1 MIDAAAGR
9 DRVGEAEGEQVRP
22 RAVGESGAKR
32 AGRKLLKEVFMSIV
46 KKATLIGLAIGVV
59 STMLFVA
66 PPAAN
71 AQGASCDRL
80 WYERNKIYARNGY
93 CFQTARARAVFG
105 PGCFPPF
112 GRLNG
117 WEAQRV
123 QEIKMWEQQ
132 NGC

>member
-1 MIDAAAGR
+1 
-9 DRVGEAEGEQVRP
+9 
-22 RAVGESGAKR
+22 
-32 AGRKLLKEVFMSIV
+32 MSIV
-46 KKATLIGLAIGVV
+46 KKATLIGLAAGVV

-112 GRLNG
+112 GQLNG

-123 QEIKMWEQQ
+123 QEIQMWERQ

>member
-1 MIDAAAGR
+1 M
-9 DRVGEAEGEQVRP
+9 
-22 RAVGESGAKR
+22 R
-32 AGRKLLKEVFMSIV
+32 AGWKLLEEASMSIV
-46 KKATLIGLAIGVV
+46 KKATLIGLVIGVV

-66 PPAAN
+66 APAAN

-112 GRLNG
+112 GRLNP
-117 WEAQRV
+117 WETQRV
-123 QEIKMWEQQ
+123 QEIQMWERQ

>member
-1 MIDAAAGR
+1 
-9 DRVGEAEGEQVRP
+9 
-22 RAVGESGAKR
+22 
-32 AGRKLLKEVFMSIV
+32 MSIV
-46 KKATLIGLAIGVV
+46 KKATLIGLAVGVA
-59 STMLFVA
+59 STMLFAAA
-66 PPAAN
+66 PVAN

-112 GRLNG
+112 GQLNG
-117 WEAQRV
+117 WEMQRV
-123 QEIKMWEQQ
+123 QEIQMWERQ

>member
-1 MIDAAAGR
+1 
-9 DRVGEAEGEQVRP
+9 
-22 RAVGESGAKR
+22 
-32 AGRKLLKEVFMSIV
+32 MSILN
-46 KKATLIGLAIGVV
+46 KAMLFGLAIGVA
-59 STMLFVA
+59 STMLFVV

-112 GRLNG
+112 GQLNG
-117 WEAQRV
+117 WEMQRV
-123 QEIKMWEQQ
+123 QEIQMWERQ

>member
-1 MIDAAAGR
+1 LARLKANGP
-9 DRVGEAEGEQVRP
+9 RP
-22 RAVGESGAKR
+22 RAVSESGAKR
-32 AGRKLLKEVFMSIV
+32 AGWNVLKEASMSIA
-46 KKATLIGLAIGVV
+46 KKATLIGLAIGVA
-59 STMLFVA
+59 STALFVA
-66 PPAAN
+66 APLAN

-112 GRLNG
+112 GRLNP
-117 WEAQRV
+117 WETQRV
-123 QEIKMWEQQ
+123 QEIQMWERQ